1 MRFSMFRSGFVAIAA
16 TIALAACNGQGA
28 VPPQGIAPNSVAP
41 NNVAPNNVATDN
53 GAATDDT
60 TALNNDGLL
69 GAGPD
74 KVSKCDIP
82 GIYYFHGSC
91 VAFNLNMTT
100 NTTVELG
107 KYGAYKGIKITT
119 TFGTFQNPPKGV
131 KSIPALMGDATG
143 TGGDITGQVNGKSF
157 PIYGHGQDCVNSQGK
172 PETCPGKP
180 FVYAELI
187 NSSKYTLKPK
197 LTPKF
202 VISDTNGFPGKRLC
216 FPAILTKPG
225 PHTVGGWAPNTTLG
239 AQPHGNTLTINS
251 QSNPGQLVYPPGPF
265 IVAGVCE

>member
-1 MRFSMFRSGFVAIAA
+1 MRFSMFRSGVVAIAA

-28 VPPQGIAPNSVAP
+28 VPSQGIPPNGVAP
-41 NNVAPNNVATDN
+41 NNVAPNSVATDN
-53 GAATDDT
+53 GAAPDNAVPDDN
-60 TALNNDGLL
+60 AMVDV
-69 GAGPD
+69 APD
-74 KVSKCDIP
+74 KVSKCNIP

-143 TGGDITGQVNGKSF
+143 TGGDITGQVKGKSF

-216 FPAILTKPG
+216 FPAILTPPG

-239 AQPHGNTLTINS
+239 GQPHGNTLTINS

>member
-1 MRFSMFRSGFVAIAA
+1 MRFSMFRSSFVAIAA
-16 TIALAACNGQGA
+16 TVALAACSGNGA
-28 VPPQGIAPNSVAP
+28 VPSQGVAPNSGFAP
-41 NNVAPNNVATDN
+41 NTPVADS
-53 GAATDDT
+53 AAP
-60 TALNNDGLL
+60 AL
-69 GAGPD
+69 AAPD
-74 KVSKCDIP
+74 SSPVLDAAPDAVSKCDIT

-119 TFGTFQNPPKGV
+119 TFGTIENPPKGV
-131 KSIPALMGDATG
+131 KSIAALMGDATG
-143 TGGDITGQVNGKSF
+143 NGDITGQVKGKNF
-157 PIYGHGQDCVNSQGK
+157 PIYGAGKDCVNSQGK
-172 PETCPGKP
+172 AEACPGKP

-187 NSSKYTLKPK
+187 NTSKYTLKPK

-202 VISDTNGFPGKRLC
+202 VISDTNGFPGTRLC
-216 FPAILTKPG
+216 FPAILTPSG

-239 AQPHGNTLTINS
+239 GQPHGDTLTINS